1 VNLHHLIIQP
11 VNSQHVG
18 EPTVTQRAIG
28 TLVLRESK
36 QKTSKGVRTYRKYW
50 IYLPNGLAEDKL
62 FPFKAGERLLISII
76 DTKILTLERA

>member
-1 VNLHHLIIQP
+1 M
-11 VNSQHVG
+11 
-18 EPTVTQRAIG
+18 TQRAIG
-28 TLVLRESK
+28 TLVRRVSR
-36 QKTSKGVRTYRKYW
+36 QKTRKGVKTYQKYW